1 MARAREKERGDKGI
15 ERQQVTSPYVRH
27 KPLLRERGGTCSL
40 PEVGGGG
47 RISLGRI
54 EYGHVLARIN

>member
-47 RISLGRI
+47 SNLLEQDRVRTCPGS
-54 EYGHVLARIN
+54 N